1 MANTNTFIENLN
13 KLTKEASDVLSYAE
27 AMNEAMTGNSDTVT
41 SPDGLTLPSYP
52 NVLNRLERVEKTV
65 STFTSGKGTVE
76 TDDGTYRKI
85 KVDTVS
91 KPAATISGIESD
103 GKFSID
109 ANWFFESLQFP
120 RCKVKIDLTDKIDAN
135 SDRVYVN
142 RIIVD
147 STQSKL
153 SDTLRRSLIETTSS
167 YGDLI
172 NYLNYNNIEYRED
185 KDEIKLPLT
194 YEKYKGK
201 FQITGTSLV
210 KNESGI
216 SEPVYYIS
224 TIEYNEVDEN
234 GVELPG
240 SKTLSKGDYLRY
252 NNSLLRVKEINQP
265 EKWIKIDYTIGYET
279 IGIYDT
285 LEFYN
290 DPFSEKIISVGI
302 GINEI
307 DIIYVKGVNENY
319 NLLSNEW
326 SNPVSFYTNTLTFEE
341 NPDVDFLSY
350 YNDVVSD
357 FGSVWISMTKEG
369 QKSAYYGIKPNAPVL
384 NDGDFRVVQINTQLE
399 ATLDSERYN
408 QITSEIAS
416 TKSNIS
422 AIRTTISS
430 NKDKVMKET
439 DSGTRETIQ
448 NAINSDTEKWNNL
461 TTQFS
466 SLVEELNTLLTD
478 SGTINYSPKYHIRGF
493 FNIPEPVYAVNDGIK
508 KVGKQEIIGFEVLYR
523 YLHVDETGSALNTFS
538 YNDSTTGIVQ
548 TGTFTDWNVMKS
560 SILEKVYNE
569 DTDSYVWKHETADGS
584 QIVINQIDIPI
595 RNGEKVE
602 FKIRSISEAGYPYSP
617 LKSDWSNSV
626 IVSFPDNLS
635 SSDSVTTILETVKSD
650 MTSVILQETL
660 SAAGIYTHIADSNSK
675 YKHNSNNI
683 EYDES
688 YTDSSGNTFVN
699 TISLYDKIKTLT
711 QNIQKIASSLGLT
724 LGNSGSIDGSINFIK
739 REPAIRYKYF
749 DSSANQ
755 IVEGELTISTTSDD
769 EETNKAIDTKLLDLS
784 NTIVEKMK
792 DVKPIQ

>member
-1 MANTNTFIENLN
+1 M
-13 KLTKEASDVLSYAE
+13 
-27 AMNEAMTGNSDTVT
+27 
-41 SPDGLTLPSYP
+41 
-52 NVLNRLERVEKTV
+52 
-65 STFTSGKGTVE
+65 
-76 TDDGTYRKI
+76 
-85 KVDTVS
+85 
-91 KPAATISGIESD
+91 
-103 GKFSID
+103 
-109 ANWFFESLQFP
+109 
-120 RCKVKIDLTDKIDAN
+120 
-135 SDRVYVN
+135 
-142 RIIVD
+142 
-147 STQSKL
+147 
-153 SDTLRRSLIETTSS
+153 
-167 YGDLI
+167 
-172 NYLNYNNIEYRED
+172 
-185 KDEIKLPLT
+185 
-194 YEKYKGK
+194 
-201 FQITGTSLV
+201 
-210 KNESGI
+210 
-216 SEPVYYIS
+216 
-224 TIEYNEVDEN
+224 
-234 GVELPG
+234 
-240 SKTLSKGDYLRY
+240 
-252 NNSLLRVKEINQP
+252 
-265 EKWIKIDYTIGYET
+265 
-279 IGIYDT
+279 
-285 LEFYN
+285 
-290 DPFSEKIISVGI
+290 
-302 GINEI
+302 
-307 DIIYVKGVNENY
+307 
-319 NLLSNEW
+319 
-326 SNPVSFYTNTLTFEE
+326 
-341 NPDVDFLSY
+341 
-350 YNDVVSD
+350 
-357 FGSVWISMTKEG
+357 
-369 QKSAYYGIKPNAPVL
+369 L

-508 KVGKQEIIGFEVLYR
+508 KVGKQEIIGFEVMYR

-560 SILEKVYNE
+560 SILEKVY
-569 DTDSYVWKHETADGS
+569 ETADGS

-749 DSSANQ
+749 DSSANK

>member
-65 STFTSGKGTVE
+65 STFTSGKGMVE

-85 KVDTVS
+85 KVDAVS

-210 KNESGI
+210 KNENGI

-234 GVELPG
+234 GTELPG

-538 YNDSTTGIVQ
+538 YNDSATGIVQ

-602 FKIRSISEAGYPYSP
+602 FKIRSISEAGYPYNP

-626 IVSFPDNLS
+626 IMSFPDNLS

-769 EETNKAIDTKLLDLS
+769 EETNKATDTKLLDLS
-784 NTIVEKMK
+784 STIVEKMK

>member
-448 NAINSDTEKWNNL
+448 NTINSDTEKWNNL

-493 FNIPEPVYAVNDGIK
+493 FNIPEPVYAINDGIK

-538 YNDSTTGIVQ
+538 YNDSATGIVQ

>member
-27 AMNEAMTGNSDTVT
+27 VMNEAMTGNSDTVT

-65 STFTSGKGTVE
+65 STFTSGKGMVE

-85 KVDTVS
+85 KVDAVS

-210 KNESGI
+210 KNENGI

-234 GVELPG
+234 GTELPG

-538 YNDSTTGIVQ
+538 YNDSATGIVQ

-602 FKIRSISEAGYPYSP
+602 FKIRSISEAGYPYNP

-626 IVSFPDNLS
+626 IMSFPDNLS

-784 NTIVEKMK
+784 STIVEKMK

>member
-52 NVLNRLERVEKTV
+52 NVLNRLKRVEKTV

-153 SDTLRRSLIETTSS
+153 SDTLRRTLIETTSS

-234 GVELPG
+234 GAELPG

-439 DSGTRETIQ
+439 DSGARETIQ

-508 KVGKQEIIGFEVLYR
+508 KVGKQEIIGFEVMYR

>member
-27 AMNEAMTGNSDTVT
+27 MMNEAMTGNSDTVT
-41 SPDGLTLPSYP
+41 TPDGLTMPSYP
-52 NVLNRLERVEKTV
+52 NVLNRLERMEKTV
-65 STFTSGKGTVE
+65 STFMSGKGTVE

-85 KVDTVS
+85 RVDAVS
-91 KPAATISGIESD
+91 KPAATISGLESN

-120 RCKVKIDLTDKIDAN
+120 RCKVKIDLTDKIDAS

-153 SDTLRRSLIETTSS
+153 SDTIRRSLIETTSS

-185 KDEIKLPLT
+185 RDEIKLPLT

-210 KNESGI
+210 KNESGV

-234 GVELPG
+234 GAELAG

-326 SNPVSFYTNTLTFEE
+326 SNPVAFYTNTLTFEE

-350 YNDVVSD
+350 YNDAVSD

-493 FNIPEPVYAVNDGIK
+493 FNIPEPVYVVNDGIK
-508 KVGKQEIIGFEVLYR
+508 KVGKQEIIGFEVMYR

-538 YNDSTTGIVQ
+538 YNDSATGIVQ

-569 DTDSYVWKHETADGS
+569 DTDSYVWKRETADGS
-584 QIVINQIDIPI
+584 QIVINQVDIPI

-617 LKSDWSNSV
+617 LKSEWSNSV

-635 SSDSVTTILETVKSD
+635 TSDSVTTILETVKSD

-749 DSSANQ
+749 DSIANK
-755 IVEGELTISTTSDD
+755 IVEGELAISTTSDD

-792 DVKPIQ
+792 DDKPTQ